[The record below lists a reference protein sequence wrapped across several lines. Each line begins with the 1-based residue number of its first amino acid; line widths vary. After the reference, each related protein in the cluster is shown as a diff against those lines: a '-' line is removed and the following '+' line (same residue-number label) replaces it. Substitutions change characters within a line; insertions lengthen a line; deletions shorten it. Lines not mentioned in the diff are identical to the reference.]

1 MKKFIQYIQISA
13 LLMLGIS
20 CSEDFLDL
28 KDPNRASADTYW
40 QHEDDYR
47 LAINAAYSCFRLPG
61 YFGRWYHADMIL
73 RGDEG
78 WSKSPAPH
86 WIAIATFNTTSY
98 SSSEGVVQ
106 PWLMLYRQIFYCNQV
121 FDYMK
126 ERGYSLFEDKGEA
139 DRLIG
144 QAYFM
149 RGFAYWYLAG
159 TYAKGPRQLNS
170 TDNGEVIE
178 QEEIYKQALGDFQEA
193 EKLLPVDW
201 TDFGG
206 SSQLGKVTS
215 GAAKAMIVKT
225 AMQLAGY
232 YKRPG
237 NDATQAPAY
246 WQQAKTKMD
255 EIEALNIYSLVPN
268 YRDNFTEFDELNQ
281 ESIFE
286 IIFRDEIYNG
296 KEVGTQRGKF
306 IGFPVG
312 GIGAWHD
319 VYARAWLLDEFRKEL
334 TADGKEDPRLHTTL
348 IWNKPGDTTQYYG
361 KTWTQWDAAATTDAD
376 KLTQVCYWNKYT
388 NAEFKASEDYKNGIN
403 FRVVRLADIYLMQAE
418 VINELNG
425 DRSVAVEYI
434 NKVRRRS
441 GMADLNAS
449 GFTTYAA
456 LLDQIKHERLVE
468 LCGECTRWYDLDR
481 WGTLFNQEEINW
493 LSLNR
498 DEDFATFK
506 LGVSHRFIIPN
517 SEISLYPGLTQNEG
531 Y

>member
-1 MKKFIQYIQISA
+1 MKKSVFYTILFGVLALGSA
-13 LLMLGIS
+13 
-20 CSEDFLDL
+20 CSEDYLDL
-28 KDPNRASADTYW
+28 KDPNRSSADTYW
-40 QHEDDYR
+40 KQETDYR

-106 PWLMLYRQIFYCNQV
+106 PWLMLYRQIYYCNQI
-121 FDYMK
+121 FDYMND
-126 ERGYSLFEDKGEA
+126 RGYALFTDKGEA
-139 DRLIG
+139 DRILG

-149 RGFAYWYLAG
+149 RGFSYWYLAG

-178 QEEIYKQALGDFQEA
+178 QEEIYKQALSDFEMA
-193 EKLLPVDW
+193 ETLLPVDW
-201 TDFGG
+201 TEFGSAQKG
-206 SSQLGKVTS
+206 RITMG
-215 GAAKAMIVKT
+215 GAKAMMAKT

-237 NDATQAPAY
+237 NDGSLADTY
-246 WQQAKTKMD
+246 WEMAKTKMD
-255 EIEALNIYSLVPN
+255 ETEALGLYELVPN
-268 YRDNFTEFDELNQ
+268 YRDNFSEWNELNN

-319 VYARAWLLDEFRKEL
+319 VYARAWLLDEFKKEM
-334 TADGKEDPRLHTTL
+334 TADGKEDPRLMATL
-348 IWNKPGDTTQYYG
+348 IYNKPGDTTRYYG
-361 KTWTQWDAAATTDAD
+361 KTWAEWDAAATSDAD

-403 FRVVRLADIYLMQAE
+403 FRIVRLADIYLMQAE
-418 VINELNG
+418 VINELDG
-425 DRSVAVEYI
+425 DRSIAVEYI

-441 GMADLNAS
+441 GMADLNAAD
-449 GFTTYAA
+449 FNNYET
-456 LLDQIKHERLVE
+456 LLEQIKHERLVE

-481 WGTLFNQEEINW
+481 WGILFDQAEINW
-493 LSLNR
+493 LALNR
-498 DEDFATFK
+498 DEDFSTFR
-506 LGVSHRFIIPN
+506 LNISHRFIIPN
-517 SEISLYPGLTQNEG
+517 SEISLYPGLTQNNG

>member
-1 MKKFIQYIQISA
+1 MKKLNLFTILMGMM
-13 LLMLGIS
+13 LLAIS
-20 CSEDFLDL
+20 CSEDYLDL
-28 KDPNRASADTYW
+28 KDPNRESADTYW
-40 QHEDDYR
+40 TKEQDYR

-86 WIAIATFNTTSY
+86 WIAIATFNTSSY

-106 PWLMLYRQIFYCNQV
+106 PWLMIYRQVYYCNQI
-121 FDYMK
+121 FDYMND
-126 ERGYSLFEDKGEA
+126 RGYALFTDKDEA
-139 DRLIG
+139 DRILG

-159 TYAKGPRQLNS
+159 TYAKGPLQLNS
-170 TDNGEVIE
+170 TDNGPVVE
-178 QEEIYKQALGDFQEA
+178 QEAIYRQALADFEKA
-193 EKLLPVDW
+193 EGLLPEDW
-201 TDFGG
+201 TDFGSAEKG
-206 SSQLGKVTS
+206 RVTV
-215 GAAKAMIVKT
+215 GAAKAMMAKV
-225 AMQLAGY
+225 AMQLGGY
-232 YKRPG
+232 FKRPG
-237 NDATQAPAY
+237 NDVSQAAAF
-246 WQQAKTKMD
+246 WQMAKTKMD
-255 EIEALNIYSLVPN
+255 EIEAMEIYDLVPE
-268 YRDNFTEFDELNQ
+268 YRDNFSEFDELNE

-306 IGFPVG
+306 VGFPVG

-319 VYARAWLLDEFRKEL
+319 VYARAWLLDEFKLEQ
-334 TADGKEDPRLHTTL
+334 TADDKEDPRLMATL
-348 IWNKPGDTTQYYG
+348 IFDKPGDTTMYYG
-361 KTWTQWDAAATTDAD
+361 KTWAQWNAAEP
-376 KLTQVCYWNKYT
+376 LTQVCYWNKYT

-425 DRSVAVEYI
+425 DRSAAIEYI

-441 GMADLNAS
+441 GMADLNAANYS
-449 GFTTYAA
+449 TYDG
-456 LLDQIKHERLVE
+456 LLERIKHERIVE

-481 WGTLFNQEEINW
+481 WGILFDQEEINW
-493 LSLNR
+493 LAINR
-498 DEDFATFK
+498 DEDFATFR
-506 LGVSHRFIIPN
+506 LGISHRFIIPE
-517 SEISLYPGLTQNEG
+517 SEVSLYPGLTQNNG